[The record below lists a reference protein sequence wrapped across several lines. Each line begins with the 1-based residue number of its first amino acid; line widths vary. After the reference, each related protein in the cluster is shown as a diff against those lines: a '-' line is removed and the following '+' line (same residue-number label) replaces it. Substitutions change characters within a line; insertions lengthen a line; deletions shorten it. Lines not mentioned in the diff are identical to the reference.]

1 MNKTSITALMSAF
14 GRAYH
19 TGNAENPIFFDTKV
33 RELMTEG
40 DEAWNILHSQGRSSL
55 SLDISSSVDVPG
67 EWRINSKVSF
77 KITVHLPDYGDYTS
91 EYSILI

>member
-1 MNKTSITALMSAF
+1 MHLTQEEIGLSNIYLTRTWDN
-14 GRAYH
+14 G
-19 TGNAENPIFFDTKV
+19 
-33 RELMTEG
+33 EG

-55 SLDISSSVDVPG
+55 TLDVDSSVDVPG

>member
-1 MNKTSITALMSAF
+1 MQLTQEEIGLSNIYWTRTWDN
-14 GRAYH
+14 G
-19 TGNAENPIFFDTKV
+19 
-33 RELMTEG
+33 EG

-55 SLDISSSVDVPG
+55 MLDINSSVDVPG